1 MLNVNGIEGNID
13 YGGKADRK
21 KINYIL
27 FMTLSVNNNEM
38 VAFLI
43 ISFYNIIKD
52 SCLEGGIMMD
62 IAAAS
67 MSLASLKLG
76 MEAST
81 SITKKAMETAETNA
95 AALVEML
102 EAVDQMTVPSDNL
115 IDVRA

>member
-1 MLNVNGIEGNID
+1 
-13 YGGKADRK
+13 
-21 KINYIL
+21 
-27 FMTLSVNNNEM
+27 
-38 VAFLI
+38 
-43 ISFYNIIKD
+43 
-52 SCLEGGIMMD
+52 MD